1 MQSKKDIVVGGGLG
15 GLACAALLARAGRP
29 VVVFE
34 KAAAVGGR
42 AASQQ
47 EAGAWLNLGPH
58 ALYRGGAGRRVLTEL
73 GVEPAGAVPNG
84 SGSLA
89 LDGESVHALPVGLV
103 SMLSTGL
110 LRLGEKLE
118 VARVLQGLGSID
130 PDRLGGQSVEAW
142 IESVVSRP
150 GARQLLRALVRVTTY
165 VNAPE
170 IAAADEAVRQ
180 LQLGLSSGVTYV
192 DGGWQTIADSLR
204 ACAVAAGAEV
214 HTSTRV
220 EAVSPG
226 EVRLAGG
233 QTVAAGAVVIAAG
246 PSVAAALVPD
256 SRALAA
262 AASAAVPVRAAC
274 LDVAAALVPDSRAL
288 AAAASA
294 AVPVRAAC
302 LDLALS
308 ALPRPRAIFCLGVDQ
323 PLYYSVH
330 SATARVAPDG
340 VHVVHAA
347 RYLAPGETADASSI
361 EAMLDRLQ
369 PGWRAHVLARRFL
382 PQLVVAS
389 DLHQVGRPH
398 PGPAVVDAPGVF
410 AVGEWVGQGA
420 MLADASLASAK
431 AAASCI
437 LEEERAARP
446 RRPAAEEPAQAWG

>member
-274 LDVAAALVPDSRAL
+274 LD
-288 AAAASA
+288 
-294 AVPVRAAC
+294 
-302 LDLALS
+302 LALS